1 MKADKPLGS
10 IVINL
15 ELYYNTE
22 EPLTLLIFLSKFKH
36 IVRTRSFFFLQHQ
49 LEKKPGELI
58 ASLQTD
64 DESFAQIWSLIAS
77 NKR

>member
-36 IVRTRSFFFLQHQ
+36 IVRTRSFFFAAPIGK
-49 LEKKPGELI
+49 EAWRAYCK
-58 ASLQTD
+58 
-64 DESFAQIWSLIAS
+64 FA
-77 NKR
+77 N